1 MVDELELLK
10 RFRAFLRS
18 DDKEV
23 FDDLLNECRLDGSY
37 AGTMASPVKEVPL
50 LMCMLFGQHKRIM
63 ELEKKVNV
71 QRRGECQ
78 HTVTKTEVKKA
89 AALRREPSRTLSSLS
104 STNCALIPRLS
115 VQGFDSSMSIPSRLR
130 KSVATVLSS
139 LNMAPSMRISFSS
152 TLSQDAIRV
161 FNLGRFTRSGSLRI
175 A

>member
-18 DDKEV
+18 DHKEV

-50 LMCMLFGQHKRIM
+50 LMCTLFGQHKRIM

-89 AALRREPSRTLSSLS
+89 AGLSEESLS
-104 STNCALIPRLS
+104 NFILIKFNQLRFDPPFIRPRL
-115 VQGFDSSMSIPSRLR
+115 
-130 KSVATVLSS
+130 
-139 LNMAPSMRISFSS
+139 
-152 TLSQDAIRV
+152 
-161 FNLGRFTRSGSLRI
+161 
-175 A
+175 